1 MKNKNITIFLPM
13 AIILL
18 MTISCRSTKQMSST
32 RKTIS
37 SSLTQTMDSAA
48 QSILNSRKTTTTI
61 TFLPMP
67 APGLPKPAAPDIAP
81 GPMPAPS
88 DIPAPIQDLAA
99 ALIEQGGGTIIITQE
114 EQLQNDTT
122 TINRT
127 VTDEQTQDES
137 ESNETQSQSNP
148 PRASPWIDRIFYT
161 FLAAAFIIVLLQG
174 RTRQ

>member
-1 MKNKNITIFLPM
+1 MKNKNITIFFPM

-32 RKTIS
+32 QKTIS

-48 QSILNSRKTTTTI
+48 QSILNRRKTTTRI
-61 TFLPMP
+61 TFLPMQT
-67 APGLPKPAAPDIAP
+67 PGLPKPATPDIAP

-88 DIPAPIQDLAA
+88 NIPAPIQDLAA
-99 ALIEQGGGTIIITQE
+99 ALIEQGGGTIIITQD

-122 TINRT
+122 TVT
-127 VTDEQTQDES
+127 HTTTDEQTQDES

>member
-13 AIILL
+13 AILLL
-18 MTISCRSTKQMSST
+18 MTISCRSTKQVSST
-32 RKTIS
+32 QKTIS

-48 QSILNSRKTTTTI
+48 QSILNRRKTTTRI
-61 TFLPMP
+61 TFLPMQT
-67 APGLPKPAAPDIAP
+67 PGLPKPTTPDIAP

-88 DIPAPIQDLAA
+88 DIPAPIQNLAA

-122 TINRT
+122 TITHT

-161 FLAAAFIIVLLQG
+161 FLAAAFIVVMLQG